1 MSVVIFPLRDK
12 RGKIEEVFTSKKF
25 DIISSKIIEE
35 QGRNINIFVVR
46 DNSFKK
52 YEKSKLV
59 DVDKSLDEVLE
70 EAKIFY
76 FLILEEVYGE
86 LQKIVD
92 ILLFEAKLIFEF
104 FPYKSFIE
112 NFFKNKLGISIALK
126 RDLSKNPD
134 KELKIIKV
142 SINKSSISLKI
153 SSIISSDNNGIYKK
167 TRHIYEDIF
176 VQNGEFLREVN
187 YQYINTLLTLK
198 FIEKYEKEIA
208 KVNSVYI
215 KLFSH
220 VYSLYPAHSLYEK
233 TEEENL
239 LEYLK
244 DIISFLN
251 EFSKY
256 RRDIAELPSN
266 LLNDY
271 ITDEEVIRET
281 IKFIEYSI
289 TTYELYLS
297 ILENFKNIID
307 KQYSI
312 TFKDDNIQLKI
323 KFITNINYKWI
334 IISNFLT
341 FPQVYLCSAFPLVLF
356 NPIAL
361 LSISFEFNWY
371 SMIKDQFK
379 MLSIDTKE
387 RELTQINIP
396 GGKIIRKI
404 KEKFP
409 FKVNIV
415 TCHQVINF
423 KRDSFKREYEILKK
437 KKFYLSTSIKE
448 SIITV
453 NLCKNSLRHLLITA
467 HGPLHIHF
475 IPKDKLVIMSNIKES
490 ILMNAY
496 IYFAV
501 MNELEKYFKYFLEND
516 TKKIEEELRC
526 IEIKL
531 RNEGGIEEDKI
542 SELFD
547 HNRYLCLKLKDHINK
562 CFEMIAFT
570 KTFLE
575 VETGNLES
583 FKLLTD
589 FINNWLFEMLAMN
602 IF

>member
-437 KKFYLSTSIKE
+437 KKVNGGVFYSWQFTNFYPDE
-448 SIITV
+448 D
-453 NLCKNSLRHLLITA
+453 
-467 HGPLHIHF
+467 F
-475 IPKDKLVIMSNIKES
+475 W
-490 ILMNAY
+490 
-496 IYFAV
+496 IYFKD
-501 MNELEKYFKYFLEND
+501 EDND
-516 TKKIEEELRC
+516 
-526 IEIKL
+526 
-531 RNEGGIEEDKI
+531 
-542 SELFD
+542 
-547 HNRYLCLKLKDHINK
+547 
-562 CFEMIAFT
+562 
-570 KTFLE
+570 
-575 VETGNLES
+575 
-583 FKLLTD
+583 
-589 FINNWLFEMLAMN
+589 
-602 IF
+602 